1 MQFQIQLTSPELTRS
16 RHANIKMNPCH
27 DIGTGK
33 CLPCIFGLDLISFIF
48 YDVIVCMFYN
58 NRFFAVFLYRLN
70 YENFILL

>member
-48 YDVIVCMFYN
+48 MMW
-58 NRFFAVFLYRLN
+58 
-70 YENFILL
+70 